1 MKSLLQLLAS
11 LFLVL
16 GVVTG
21 SMAHAAE
28 IRAEKSAAS
37 GAEFF
42 KSTKDTVEQGKDSSS
57 DSGTLLVKC
66 YGCHC
71 HHIAVPVEAGSG
83 EVLGEKLEILP
94 AGPGSAI
101 APPTLFDVYRPPMA

>member
-28 IRAEKSAAS
+28 IGAEKSTAS
-37 GAEFF
+37 CARFF
-42 KSTKDTVEQGKDSSS
+42 KDTKDTVEQGKDSSS
-57 DSGTLLVKC
+57 DSGKLLVKC

-71 HHIAVPVEAGSG
+71 HHVAVPVEAGSG
-83 EVLGEKLEILP
+83 EVLAAKLEILP
-94 AGPGSAI
+94 AGPGSSI